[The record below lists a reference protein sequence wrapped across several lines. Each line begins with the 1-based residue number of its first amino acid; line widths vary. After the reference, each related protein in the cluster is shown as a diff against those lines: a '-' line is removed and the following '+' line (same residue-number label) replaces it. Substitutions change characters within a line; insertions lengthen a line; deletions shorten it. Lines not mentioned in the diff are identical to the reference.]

1 MDQAYAMQAGGSG
14 HLDGIAQQLVMSLA
28 LNQQQLALVNQH
40 LFSIQAMSGAQLHV
54 SPGAPGVF
62 HLVGG
67 EGR

>member
-1 MDQAYAMQAGGSG
+1 
-14 HLDGIAQQLVMSLA
+14 MSVA

-62 HLVGG
+62 HLVRIPCSR
-67 EGR
+67 E